1 MKNASL
7 SFVVT
12 LLLLTAF
19 STLAGVGDKETL
31 TGSYIWN
38 SGQPSDL
45 KAIFTE
51 TGTDSWDVAFHFR
64 FRGRA
69 EVFSG
74 TASGNLSDGSLKG
87 EVRNKNGRGSRTFT
101 FRGEFENGSFK
112 GKHAEVFGERES
124 STGTLTMKRKGRPG
138 PEVL

>member
-1 MKNASL
+1 MKNAIL

-19 STLAGVGDKETL
+19 GTLAGVGDKETL

-45 KAIFTE
+45 KAIFTA
-51 TGTDSWDVAFHFR
+51 TGENDWDVAFHFR

-74 TASGNLSDGSLKG
+74 TASGNLSDGNLKG
-87 EVRNKNGRGSRTFT
+87 QVKNKNGHGSRTFT
-101 FRGEFENGSFK
+101 FSGKFENGTFR
-112 GKHAEVFGERES
+112 GKHAEIFGKRES
-124 STGTLTMKRKGRPG
+124 STGTLTLKRDGSRG
-138 PEVL
+138 STVI